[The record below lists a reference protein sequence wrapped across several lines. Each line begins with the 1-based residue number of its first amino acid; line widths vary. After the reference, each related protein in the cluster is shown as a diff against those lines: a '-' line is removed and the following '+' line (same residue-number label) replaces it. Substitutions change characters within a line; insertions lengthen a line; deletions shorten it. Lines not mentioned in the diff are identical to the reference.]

1 MVGNAIAII
10 QAVVIFRLEFTH
22 IFKLDTLLCNIF
34 SSMYI
39 KKLNLSNYRGFKK
52 LSLDIPQDLCV
63 FIGVNGS
70 GKSTI
75 LDGIAVLLKVFVY
88 ALEHIVEPWQV
99 ELISEND
106 ISLKQ
111 NSMNLESAV
120 HFDESIINK
129 NQEIVWRVTLDK
141 SNIEQKY
148 SVQSSDLQEYI
159 KLLQRQLFSRE
170 ISSVPL
176 LLYYKAN
183 RVSDLQ
189 SSESKKTADKLK
201 YVDQQPTLFDAF
213 QISVPN
219 YSIPQLQAYDN
230 AFVQGIYSYQDF
242 ENWFRVQ
249 EDYENERKLRENP
262 DYRNPSLEIVRTA
275 LETFFSHFTNTNYS
289 RLRIVRIPNFEEV
302 RFTRHSMQASLTISK
317 DDQDLQIEQLS
328 DGERMCL
335 IMVADIARR
344 LAIANPTSDIEAL
357 QGSGIILID
366 EVEAHLHPQWQREI
380 VPSLRKTFPKCQ
392 FIVTT
397 HSPQVLSN
405 IPNENI
411 FILEDFQVLA
421 ETPPNY
427 GRDSNSILF
436 DLMNVTKRPAFF
448 QQKVNQCF
456 ELIDENKL
464 AEAKALLREL
474 EDNFGEQ
481 DADIIRAKSE
491 IEFTK
496 QLDEID

>member
-1 MVGNAIAII
+1 
-10 QAVVIFRLEFTH
+10 
-22 IFKLDTLLCNIF
+22 
-34 SSMYI
+34 MYI
-39 KKLNLSNYRGFKK
+39 KQLNLSNYRGFKE
-52 LSLDIPQDLCV
+52 LSLNIPQDLCV

-75 LDGIAVLLKVFVY
+75 LDSIAVLLKMWIY
-88 ALEHIVEPWQV
+88 ALKQTIKPFSEIELLPIG
-99 ELISEND
+99 LISEND
-106 ISLKQ
+106 ISLNQ
-111 NSMNLESAV
+111 NTMNLAIGV
-120 HFDESIINK
+120 RFDESVLKKEREIAWAVAIENNK
-129 NQEIVWRVTLDK
+129 LERKETI
-141 SNIEQKY
+141 
-148 SVQSSDLQEYI
+148 QSSDLPKHI
-159 KLLQRQLFSRE
+159 KSLQQKLFSRE
-170 ISSVPL
+170 IYGIPI

-183 RVSDLQ
+183 RVADLQ
-189 SSESKKTADKLK
+189 SSESENVLNKSQ
-201 YVDQQPTLFDAF
+201 VREQQLSLFD
-213 QISVPN
+213 
-219 YSIPQLQAYDN
+219 IPQLQAYDN
-230 AFVQGIYSYQDF
+230 AFIQGIYSYQDF

-262 DYRNPSLEIVRTA
+262 DYKNPSLEIVRTA

-289 RLRIVRIPNFEEV
+289 RLRIVRTLNFEEV
-302 RFTRHSMQASLTISK
+302 RFTRRSMQASLTISK

-328 DGERMCL
+328 DGERMCI

-366 EVEAHLHPQWQREI
+366 EVESHLHPQWQREI

-436 DLMNVTKRPAFF
+436 DLMNVTKRPEFF
-448 QQKVNQCF
+448 QRKVNQCF

-474 EDNFGEQ
+474 EDHFGEQ